1 MKNYP
6 TNPELAKFSTEDILK
21 ELLHRDS
28 IGDNKFYLMN
38 ESITSYTFK
47 FWKFD

>member
-6 TNPELAKFSTEDILK
+6 VNPELAKFSTEDLLQ

-28 IGDNKFYLMN
+28 VGDNNFYLMN
-38 ESITSYTFK
+38 ESIVSYIFK